1 MGKYARHR
9 CSNCQIIRPA
19 YNMRQV
25 EFTKKS
31 GHVGFGLSFNP
42 QREKSARIQ
51 LPRNFYRKS
60 SKWICKTDS
69 ACNDPNYFKR
79 LEIEAKILSD
89 KNALIKR
96 ISEII
101 EKSVSLKFEIWNKVY
116 SDRDLYNYDIWNDDK
131 RSILLAIDDQVKYG
145 NLKFFKK
152 DFDSFY
158 KQNENV
164 SNKVF
169 LFNSFEVI
177 WKHLHKEMKKFL
189 NFNLKKNIYKYIKLD
204 TKTHEQYCPLTI
216 FSFKEFKKTEKKIFD
231 QSKEIVLRRWF
242 GENSTFIQK
251 FDNLLLSYE
260 QHLNNWFFKKI
271 KQNVCKDKFIAENI
285 YFAEIYKIIFGED
298 YTYSKKMFE
307 NNSKLSV
314 SENSELIAQNK
325 KTLKELYYHT
335 NFFDLITCIYGAKI
349 MIADGNISD
358 QEKAK
363 FMEITNIKD
372 NSKQMEL
379 VYRVVKIPN
388 YFSIVGKLFNK
399 KYSKKDFKFQLIN
412 NLCFIAEADSKISDE
427 EINEIKKISK
437 LIGLSNNE
445 IKNIIDDKFDKHKKE
460 NSKTID
466 EFDEIFEG
474 IDFYENE
481 I

>member
-1 MGKYARHR
+1 
-9 CSNCQIIRPA
+9 
-19 YNMRQV
+19 
-25 EFTKKS
+25 
-31 GHVGFGLSFNP
+31 
-42 QREKSARIQ
+42 
-51 LPRNFYRKS
+51 
-60 SKWICKTDS
+60 
-69 ACNDPNYFKR
+69 
-79 LEIEAKILSD
+79 
-89 KNALIKR
+89 
-96 ISEII
+96 
-101 EKSVSLKFEIWNKVY
+101 
-116 SDRDLYNYDIWNDDK
+116 
-131 RSILLAIDDQVKYG
+131 
-145 NLKFFKK
+145 
-152 DFDSFY
+152 
-158 KQNENV
+158 
-164 SNKVF
+164 
-169 LFNSFEVI
+169 
-177 WKHLHKEMKKFL
+177 
-189 NFNLKKNIYKYIKLD
+189 
-204 TKTHEQYCPLTI
+204 
-216 FSFKEFKKTEKKIFD
+216 
-231 QSKEIVLRRWF
+231 
-242 GENSTFIQK
+242 
-251 FDNLLLSYE
+251 
-260 QHLNNWFFKKI
+260 KI

-285 YFAEIYKIIFGED
+285 YFTEIYKIIFGED

-335 NFFDLITCIYGAKI
+335 NFFDLITCIYGTKI

-445 IKNIIDDKFDKHKKE
+445 IKNIMDDKFDKHKKE